1 MRPPRLAFKGG
12 VYHATCK
19 CNNNEFSFKDDDDF
33 QTLLN
38 KIEKAR
44 EKYGVKVHAFCLLHN
59 HYHLLVSTPENDKL
73 SLFFQYVNGQYAR
86 AHNKKYGRKG
96 HFWGERFFSNTVEA
110 NQHLLNT
117 FFYIELNMVR
127 ANAVAMPEDWKWSS
141 YSNHATGEGVF
152 KIDYYEFYLELGNTD
167 IERQKYYKEMM
178 KESMLNKGL
187 LQQQIY
193 ISKGGIIGTKEFVER
208 IISNYGEKCH
218 KYYKAKKPRQT
229 NNNNVYISRR
239 IKINKE

>member
-1 MRPPRLAFKGG
+1 MRPPRLTFEGG

-33 QTLLN
+33 QTLLD
-38 KIEKAR
+38 KIDTAR

-73 SLFFQYVNGQYAR
+73 SLFFQYVNGQYAK
-86 AHNKKYGRKG
+86 AYNKKYSRRG
-96 HFWGERFFSNTVEA
+96 HFWGERFFSNVVEK
-110 NQHLLNT
+110 NKHLLNT

-141 YSNHATGEGVF
+141 YSNHTTGKGVF

-167 IERQKYYKEMM
+167 AERQKRCCPARVRGLPDPASRGLCEM
-178 KESMLNKGL
+178 
-187 LQQQIY
+187 
-193 ISKGGIIGTKEFVER
+193 
-208 IISNYGEKCH
+208 
-218 KYYKAKKPRQT
+218 
-229 NNNNVYISRR
+229 
-239 IKINKE
+239 